1 MRIRNKLSLLFTVL
15 TATILLA
22 FASSVYY
29 SAYKNRETEFYKRLR
44 KEALTKANLFFKG
57 KVDAKTLQTIYLN
70 NREILNEVEVAIY
83 DTDFHLLYHD
93 AVHLDFVKETL
104 QMIDEV
110 RSEHV
115 IRFYQND
122 WQVVGMEY
130 RYDGKSYVVVAAAYD
145 LYGYNKLRNLGRTIL
160 IIFICSIVFIY
171 AAGRFLSAKALNP
184 IVEMNNK
191 AKDISATNLHLRI
204 DSRGRDEIAELS
216 NTFNEMLERLE
227 TSFDSQKDFVSNISH
242 ELRTPLSAIITEL
255 QLSRNK
261 ERSVEEYKA
270 IIDNALHDANRLVKL
285 SNSLLDFAK
294 ASYDASVITFKEVRL
309 DETLMDAQ
317 NQVIKSDKTFS
328 VSLAYE
334 TELHEE
340 SCVRGNEY
348 LLKTAFVNLME
359 NACKFSDDKHCSV
372 TISIK
377 KDQSVLSFKDK
388 GTGIPEEDLEHIFTP
403 FYRGENKHVAD
414 GNGIGLSLTKRIVEL
429 HHGSMTVI
437 STNREGT
444 LFRIVLPNTAS

>member
-15 TATILLA
+15 TAAILLA

-29 SAYKNRETEFYKRLR
+29 SSYKNRETEFYKRLR

-83 DTDFHLLYHD
+83 DGDFHLLYHD

-104 QMIDEV
+104 QMINEV
-110 RSEHV
+110 RTKHF
-115 IRFYQND
+115 IQFYQND

-130 RYDGKSYVVVAAAYD
+130 RYDEKSYVVIAAAYD
-145 LYGYNKLRNLGRTIL
+145 LYGYNKLRNLGKTIL
-160 IIFICSIVFIY
+160 VIFIGSIVFIY
-171 AAGRFLSAKALNP
+171 AAGRFLSTKALNP
-184 IVEMNNK
+184 IVDMNNK
-191 AKDISATNLHLRI
+191 AKDITATNLHLRI
-204 DSRGRDEIAELS
+204 DNRGRDEIAELS

-227 TSFDSQKDFVSNISH
+227 QSFDSQKDFVSNISH
-242 ELRTPLSAIITEL
+242 EIRTPLSAIITEL
-255 QLSRNK
+255 QLSRHK
-261 ERSVEEYKA
+261 ERSVGEYKTV
-270 IIDNALHDANRLVKL
+270 IDNALHDANRLVKL

-317 NQVIKSDKTFS
+317 NQVIKSDKTYS
-328 VSLAYE
+328 VSLSYE
-334 TELHEE
+334 TEVHEE
-340 SCVRGNEY
+340 SFIKGNEY

-359 NACKFSDDKHCSV
+359 NACKFSADKHCSV
-372 TISIK
+372 SISIK
-377 KDQSVLSFKDK
+377 KDQSVLSFKDN
-388 GTGIPEEDLEHIFTP
+388 GIGISEEDLKHIFTP

-414 GNGIGLSLTKRIVEL
+414 GNGIGLPLTKRIVEL
-429 HHGSMTVI
+429 HHGSIMVT
-437 STNREGT
+437 SLNRAGT
-444 LFRIVLPNTAS
+444 TFRIVLPNAVS